1 MWPIGA
7 RKNAT
12 LAQTIDHVPRLPGRS
27 LASVAIEH
35 QVNPEKQSRAP
46 HIADQC
52 VLPLQRLQAVHKVG
66 AYAQC
71 ALLQLLFLEHVQN
84 GKTRRASHR
93 IAAKRTE
100 KLHPIV
106 K

>member
-1 MWPIGA
+1 MWPVGA
-7 RKNAT
+7 RQNAA
-12 LAQTIDHVPRLPGRS
+12 LAQPVDHVPRLPGRG

-52 VLPLQRLQAVHKVG
+52 VLPLQRLQAVHKIG
-66 AYAQC
+66 AHAQC

-84 GKTRRASHR
+84 GKTRRTSHR
-93 IAAKRTE
+93 IPAKGGE
-100 KLHPIV
+100 EFHSV
-106 K
+106 VE